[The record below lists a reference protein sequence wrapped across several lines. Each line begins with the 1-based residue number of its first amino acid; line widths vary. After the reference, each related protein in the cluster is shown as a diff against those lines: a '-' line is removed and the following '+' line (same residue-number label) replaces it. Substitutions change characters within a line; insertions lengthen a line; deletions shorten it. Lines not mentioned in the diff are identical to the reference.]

1 MALHTHPITISE
13 VDKLPLA
20 LQEFTRLQLRR
31 IDALQDRPFVPEEM
45 LATLVRL
52 LACSEFGG
60 KVFLREVDWF
70 LGQGDLLLRPPDLA
84 GLQTFSEEIAQSS
97 NSIEIVQGEIRRY
110 RNRYFLHLLWREFA
124 ATATLNETLHSLS
137 DLADYLL
144 QAAVAYAQQAVQERF
159 GVVRD
164 ERGDAVSL
172 LVLGMGKLGGRELNF
187 SSDIDLIFLHPGG
200 SDSDGRKS
208 ISAHEYFTRVTRTVV
223 ALIGE
228 PTADGFAFRVD
239 TRLRPFGDS
248 GPPVTSF
255 AALES
260 YLVQH
265 GRGWERYAYV
275 KARVVGPQPPAAV
288 IADLY
293 DNMISPFVY
302 RRYLDFGVFE
312 SLREMRALI
321 AAEVKRRDLADN
333 VKLGPGG
340 IREIEFIVQSLQLV
354 RGGSQVELQSREL
367 QTVLP
372 RLAGRHGI
380 AAGDVDVLQA
390 AYEFLRR
397 VENFIQAFRDQQ
409 THELPVDP
417 IDRARLTVA
426 MGCKDWLELRA
437 QIDMHRDNVA
447 SQFEKIAFREQS
459 GDSNGNSDSRDR
471 LRELWKNSMLPEDWS
486 QTLQEQGFA
495 DTETIAAIIVAF
507 KNAASHAD
515 IAARQRLRQFV
526 PNLLLL
532 LKDSERPALALK
544 RILAVA
550 EKVLRRSAYIALLN
564 ENTAAMAKL
573 VGLCSRSA
581 YVSRQIAHYPVLLDE
596 LLDPGIYTEKIS
608 RSSMTSELAERA
620 SDVDE
625 SDSEAQMDIL
635 ARFQRATQF
644 RIALADFDGSLST
657 MRVSDCLTDLAET
670 VLEYALK
677 VAWRDLSE
685 KHGEPGSAGFAI
697 IAYGKLGG
705 LELSYGS
712 DLDLVFLHDSA
723 VAGQSTDGEK
733 PLDHTMFFTRLVRRL
748 VHFLTTQTASGVL
761 YEIDTRLRPDGKS
774 GLLVSSAE
782 AFERYQEENA
792 WTWEH
797 QALLR
802 ARPVAGS
809 TRIADKFME
818 IRRKT
823 LTAGLHQET
832 LLNDVISMRA
842 RMRKNLDKSDDDL
855 FDLKQGRG
863 GIGDIE
869 FLVQY
874 FVLANAAKHPSVIE
888 FSDNI
893 RQLDALAET
902 ACIDQE
908 TASQLQAIYRDYR
921 HHVHHLLLDEQS
933 TLVAQ
938 SEFVQQRQFVTNT
951 WNSFLAAG

>member
-1 MALHTHPITISE
+1 MPLQTHPIAIGE
-13 VDKLPLA
+13 IEKLPLELQA
-20 LQEFTRLQLRR
+20 LTRLQLQR
-31 IDALQDRPFVPEEM
+31 IDALEDRPFVAEEM

-60 KVFLREVDWF
+60 RIFLREVDWF
-70 LGQGDLLLRPPDLA
+70 LAQGDRLSRPPDL
-84 GLQTFSEEIAQSS
+84 GDLKTFADQQSIS
-97 NSIEIVQGEIRRY
+97 TEPLDTVQSEIRRY
-110 RNRYFLHLLWREFA
+110 RNRYFLHVLWREVA
-124 ATATLNETLHSLS
+124 ATAILNETLYSIS
-137 DLADYLL
+137 DLADQLL
-144 QAAVAYAQQAVQERF
+144 RAAVAYAQQALQERF

-164 ERGDAVSL
+164 ESSAAVSL
-172 LVLGMGKLGGRELNF
+172 VVLGMGKLGGRELNF

-208 ISAHEYFTRVTRTVV
+208 LSAHEYFTRVSRMVV
-223 ALIGE
+223 ALIEE

-255 AALES
+255 SALES

-265 GRGWERYAYV
+265 GRGWERYAYI
-275 KARVVGPQPPAAV
+275 KARAVGPQLPVEVA
-288 IADLY
+288 ADLY

-302 RRYLDFGVFE
+302 RRYLDYGVFE
-312 SLREMRALI
+312 SLREMHALI
-321 AAEVKRRDLADN
+321 AAEVQRRDLADN
-333 VKLGPGG
+333 VKLGHGG

-354 RGGSQVELQSREL
+354 RGGSQPELQSREL

-372 RLAGRHGI
+372 KLSGRHGI
-380 AAGDVDVLQA
+380 SAEDVAVLQA

-426 MGCKDWLELRA
+426 MRCADWSDLRA
-437 QIDMHRDNVA
+437 QLDVHRENV
-447 SQFEKIAFREQS
+447 SRQFEKIAFREQS
-459 GDSNGNSDSRDR
+459 DATDGNSRRR
-471 LRELWKNSMLPEDWS
+471 LRELWNSSLTRNAWLPV
-486 QTLQEQGFA
+486 LQEHGFA
-495 DTETIAAIIVAF
+495 DAESLAETIIAF
-507 KNAASHAD
+507 RNTASHAD
-515 IAARQRLRQFV
+515 VAARQRLRQFV

-532 LKDSERPALALK
+532 LKDSDRPQVALQ
-544 RILAVA
+544 RTLAVA

-564 ENTAAMAKL
+564 ENVAAMTKL
-573 VGLCSRSA
+573 VGLCTRSA
-581 YVSRQIAHYPVLLDE
+581 YVSRQIARYPVLLDE
-596 LLDPGIYTEKIS
+596 LLDPGIYSEKLS
-608 RSSMTSELAERA
+608 RDGMTKELAERA
-620 SDVDE
+620 ANVDE
-625 SDSEAQMDIL
+625 SDSEAQMEIL
-635 ARFQRATQF
+635 ARFQRSTQF
-644 RIALADFDGSLST
+644 RIALADFDASLSI

-670 VLEYALK
+670 VLEYALQ
-677 VAWRDLSE
+677 VAWRDLSA
-685 KHGEPGSAGFAI
+685 KHGSPGDAGFAI

-723 VAGQSTDGEK
+723 IGGQLTDGAK
-733 PLDHTMFFTRLVRRL
+733 PVDHTIFFTRMVRRL
-748 VHFLTTQTASGVL
+748 VHFLTTQTASGAL

-809 TRIADKFME
+809 SSIADKFAA
-818 IRRKT
+818 IRHKT
-823 LTAGLHQET
+823 LTAGSHQDS
-832 LLNDVISMRA
+832 LRSDVISMRA
-842 RMRKNLDKSDDDL
+842 RMRKKLDKSDAAQ
-855 FDLKQGRG
+855 FDLKQGQG

-874 FVLANAAKHPSVIE
+874 LVLANAAKHPSVIQY
-888 FSDNI
+888 SDNI
-893 RQLDALAET
+893 RQLDALAQT
-902 ACIDQE
+902 ACIDQA
-908 TASQLQAIYRDYR
+908 TALQLQASYRDYR
-921 HHVHHLLLDEQS
+921 HRAHHLLLDERP

-938 SEFVQQRQFVTNT
+938 SEFVQQRQFVTDT
-951 WNSFLAAG
+951 WNSFLATG